1 MITGSR
7 ALKELGEMQTAKP
20 GEIAP
25 PVILQMM
32 GFFKVN
38 QPSRG
43 EEKME
48 NCGLW
53 MNFALPLKLSFTGI
67 KFSSSGI
74 FLSRAVLWFLATW
87 AHKDNLPNSPS
98 LQYFKCF
105 RWVRSQKL
113 GDLPAEHRYTYR
125 QNLTF
130 AGLNHTFSSSLN
142 PQNLASQPWAP
153 STGFPSADFVHLNLQ
168 TLCLSHSTSQELR
181 VENKRQLETS
191 P

>member
-25 PVILQMM
+25 PVILQIM

-74 FLSRAVLWFLATW
+74 FLSRAVL
-87 AHKDNLPNSPS
+87 
-98 LQYFKCF
+98 
-105 RWVRSQKL
+105 
-113 GDLPAEHRYTYR
+113 
-125 QNLTF
+125 
-130 AGLNHTFSSSLN
+130 
-142 PQNLASQPWAP
+142 
-153 STGFPSADFVHLNLQ
+153 
-168 TLCLSHSTSQELR
+168 
-181 VENKRQLETS
+181 
-191 P
+191 